1 MIKFL
6 KKFRSLRGF
15 EKERF
20 DYEESGHD
28 STSRVFTIYGIER
41 KTNRRVKVA
50 EFKCDLGEK
59 MCKKKIERAIWRLNR
74 GNS

>member
-1 MIKFL
+1 MIEFL

-20 DYEESGHD
+20 DYEESGID
-28 STSRVFTIYGIER
+28 ANSRTFTIYGIER
-41 KTNRRVKVA
+41 KSNRRVKVA

-59 MCKKKIERAIWRLNR
+59 MCKKKIERAIWRMNR
-74 GNS
+74 GVQ

>member
-1 MIKFL
+1 MIEFL

-20 DYEESGHD
+20 DYEESGQDAD
-28 STSRVFTIYGIER
+28 STIFTIYGIER

-50 EFKCDLGEK
+50 EFKCGLGEK

-74 GNS
+74 GT